1 MCYKSIFL
9 LYTRVFLFDLD
20 LACLPQVRNKH
31 SGHCIDTMGRKTGE
45 KIGMVTCHGMGG
57 NQVS

>member
-1 MCYKSIFL
+1 MH
-9 LYTRVFLFDLD
+9 TRVFLFHLD
-20 LACLPQVRNKH
+20 LSCLPQVRNKH
-31 SGHCIDTMGRKTGE
+31 SGQCIDTMGRKTGE